1 VADRERTGAKM
12 KSHLNRALNRLESS
26 KAKKNVA
33 VNDVEIVFT
42 LNRGQVEDNNEVIS
56 DTIGS

>member
-1 VADRERTGAKM
+1 M